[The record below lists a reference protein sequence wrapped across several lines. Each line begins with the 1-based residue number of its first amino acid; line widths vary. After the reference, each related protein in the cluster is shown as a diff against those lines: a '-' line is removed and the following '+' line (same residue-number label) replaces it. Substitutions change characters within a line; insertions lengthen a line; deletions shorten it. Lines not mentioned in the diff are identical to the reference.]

1 MRLGLLV
8 LALLTAACGSSAR
21 EGANAPTAAPAS
33 EVAASPSAEPSASPE
48 PAASPPATSAPTAR
62 VDAPSVVFAAT
73 PFSLAA
79 SALRVAPIDDEAGA
93 VARTGLLNYLESL
106 DRFRETGATDR
117 KQLYLEGRFG
127 DAVFAGLRAS
137 ATPAKR
143 KFALGSFKVDR
154 LLVKP
159 WGVRAVVEVTATILD
174 KAEGGIEPDQSETGR
189 LRMVGDKPFVV
200 DGWDSAN
207 RRWFNGPQAMT
218 PDALRTDLTQ
228 PLVNLL
234 HSETWI
240 PGSALETA
248 FGAGGDTPYFRA
260 RHEYLNKLD
269 RAATPTRT
277 FVDVIATIER
287 YETFN
292 EIRDGVATV
301 RLNGT
306 VMTTDAS
313 GRTSRVP
320 FERRAVVLIGN
331 WMPEV
336 VDEQISTGTWFS
348 GGDLALGVRDHN
360 FA

>member
-1 MRLGLLV
+1 
-8 LALLTAACGSSAR
+8 
-21 EGANAPTAAPAS
+21 
-33 EVAASPSAEPSASPE
+33 
-48 PAASPPATSAPTAR
+48 
-62 VDAPSVVFAAT
+62 
-73 PFSLAA
+73 
-79 SALRVAPIDDEAGA
+79 
-93 VARTGLLNYLESL
+93 
-106 DRFRETGATDR
+106 
-117 KQLYLEGRFG
+117 
-127 DAVFAGLRAS
+127 
-137 ATPAKR
+137 
-143 KFALGSFKVDR
+143 
-154 LLVKP
+154 
-159 WGVRAVVEVTATILD
+159 
-174 KAEGGIEPDQSETGR
+174 
-189 LRMVGDKPFVV
+189 
-200 DGWDSAN
+200 
-207 RRWFNGPQAMT
+207 
-218 PDALRTDLTQ
+218 
-228 PLVNLL
+228 VNLL

-277 FVDVIATIER
+277 FADVIATIER

-306 VMTTDAS
+306 VVTTDSS
-313 GRTSRVP
+313 GRTARAP

-336 VDEQISTGTWFS
+336 VDEQITGATWLS

>member
-1 MRLGLLV
+1 V
-8 LALLTAACGSSAR
+8 
-21 EGANAPTAAPAS
+21 
-33 EVAASPSAEPSASPE
+33 SPE

-174 KAEGGIEPDQSETGR
+174 KAEGGIEPDHSETGR

-277 FVDVIATIER
+277 FADVIATIER

-306 VMTTDAS
+306 VVTPDSS
-313 GRTSRVP
+313 GRTVRAL

>member
-1 MRLGLLV
+1 MADGQSDPLTYRSRMRPGLLV
-8 LALLTAACGSSAR
+8 LALVTAACGASPR
-21 EGANAPTAAPAS
+21 EGANVPTAAPSS
-33 EVAASPSAEPSASPE
+33 EVAVSPPGLPSAELAASPAPTSAPSASVE
-48 PAASPPATSAPTAR
+48 SPR
-62 VDAPSVVFAAT
+62 VQFSAT
-73 PFSLAA
+73 PFPLVA
-79 SALRVAPIDDEAGA
+79 SSLRVAPIDDEAGA
-93 VARTGLLNYLESL
+93 VAGTGLLNYLESL

-117 KQLYLEGRFG
+117 TQLYLEGRFG

-159 WGVRAVVEVTATILD
+159 WGVRAVVEVTATI
-174 KAEGGIEPDQSETGR
+174 
-189 LRMVGDKPFVV
+189 
-200 DGWDSAN
+200 
-207 RRWFNGPQAMT
+207 
-218 PDALRTDLTQ
+218 
-228 PLVNLL
+228 
-234 HSETWI
+234 
-240 PGSALETA
+240 
-248 FGAGGDTPYFRA
+248 
-260 RHEYLNKLD
+260 
-269 RAATPTRT
+269 
-277 FVDVIATIER
+277 ER

-306 VMTTDAS
+306 VVTTDSS
-313 GRTSRVP
+313 GRTARAP

-336 VDEQISTGTWFS
+336 VDEQITGATWLS